1 MFSFLRDPRT
11 RLLERMPKGAVCAEV
26 GVWKGDFSQRI
37 LQTARPRA
45 LHLVDPWVFDPN
57 FPQRWYGGA
66 RAGGQADMD
75 AIHDGVAARFAGRP
89 EVSVQRA
96 TSLAAAAT
104 FADGQFDWVYIDG
117 DHSMAA
123 VLADLG
129 AWRTK
134 VRSGG
139 FLCGDDYRWRDE
151 QGRHSVK
158 DAVAK
163 FSLRF
168 GLKPQIIGT
177 QFVIPV

>member
-1 MFSFLRDPRT
+1 MFSFLQDPRT
-11 RLLERMPKGAVCAEV
+11 RLLERLPKGAVCAEV

-37 LQTARPRA
+37 LAATRPRA
-45 LHLVDPWVFDPN
+45 LHLIDPWTFDPN

-89 EVSVQRA
+89 AVSVHRA
-96 TSLAAAAT
+96 ASQDAAAA
-104 FADGQFDWVYIDG
+104 FADGTFDWVYIDG

-123 VLADLG
+123 VLADLA
-129 AWRTK
+129 AWRKK
-134 VRSGG
+134 VRGGG

-151 QGRHSVK
+151 TGRLSVK

-163 FSLRF
+163 FALRF
-168 GLKPQIIGT
+168 GLKPIILRS
-177 QFVIPV
+177 QFLIPV